1 MQARISDITRL
12 MEKLFPVSLAEAWD
26 NPGLQIGS
34 LSAPATRVL
43 VALDLDREVLDYARA
58 QKADMIITHHPLIF
72 KGLRTINLDT
82 AMGAVVKEL
91 IEAGITVYSAHTN
104 LDAGEK
110 GLSQFL
116 AEKLGLLEI
125 KPLDSGRQENLFKL
139 VVYVPAEQEAQ
150 VRQALLDNGAGHIG
164 KYSDCS
170 FRTRGI
176 GTFRPLAGASP
187 FIGQAGMLEETEEF
201 RLETIIP
208 SGVVP
213 QALQSMLDAHPYEE
227 VAYDLYALSNPGRVY
242 SLGREGRLESAMS
255 LADFCNQVKQHL
267 GVAYLRVA
275 GDLNKIA
282 QKVAV
287 VGGSG
292 ASFIDRAYARGCQV
306 LVTGDLKYHEARQ
319 ALDLGLAVIDAG
331 HQGTEQIVCEYLC
344 GLLAEEAGLEG
355 LEAEFV
361 YRLAP
366 ECIKII

>member
-12 MEKLFPVSLAEAWD
+12 MEKMFPLSLAEAWD

-43 VALDLDREVLDYARA
+43 VTLDLDRETLGCARA

-72 KGLRTINLDT
+72 TGLRTINLDT
-82 AMGAVVKEL
+82 AQGIMVKEL

-104 LDAGEK
+104 LDAGDK

-116 AEKLGLLEI
+116 AEKLGLHDI
-125 KPLDSGRQENLFKL
+125 KPLDSGKQENLFKL
-139 VVYVPAEQEAQ
+139 VVYVPALHEAR
-150 VRQALLDNGAGHIG
+150 VRQALMDNGAGHIG

-170 FRTRGI
+170 FRTMGI

-201 RLETIIP
+201 RLETILP

-213 QALQSMLDAHPYEE
+213 QVLRSMQDAHPYEE

-255 LADFCNQVKQHL
+255 VADFCNQVKNRL
-267 GVAYLRVA
+267 GIAYLQVA
-275 GDLNKIA
+275 GDLNRKVQKI
-282 QKVAV
+282 AV

-292 ASFIDRAYARGCQV
+292 ASFIDRAFARGCEV

-319 ALDLGLAVIDAG
+319 ALDLGIAVIDAG

-344 GLLAEEAGLEG
+344 GLLTAEAGSEG
-355 LEAEFV
+355 LDAEFV
-361 YRLAP
+361 YRLGP